1 MVSFPAQPVAVVTN
15 MAGAAFIDWARLQ
28 VETYSEIFRN
38 QVYSSGV
45 EGKVVEEALQ
55 ITYDLSKKVIIF
67 CKNMTFHH

>member
-15 MAGAAFIDWARLQ
+15 LAVAAFIDWARSQ

-55 ITYDLSKKVIIF
+55 ITYDLSKKVIIL
-67 CKNMTFHH
+67 CNYLIFHH